1 MIYAV
6 AYWVLTRPK
15 YVISISD
22 SDISLCRMLS
32 FQTAHSPS
40 LMTSFSSS
48 WVSWIRNFVL
58 YLLFVRVAAHFF
70 IRFRVIPNPDKIRTK
85 PGRNPDKTRTNPDNT
100 GQIQLNFVFD
110 VLFAGD

>member
-32 FQTAHSPS
+32 FQTAHPPS

-58 YLLFVRVAAHFF
+58 YLLFVRVLAHFF

-85 PGRNPDKTRTNPDNT
+85 PGQIRTKQDKSSLILYSMFCLWVTR
-100 GQIQLNFVFD
+100 LNCH
-110 VLFAGD
+110 